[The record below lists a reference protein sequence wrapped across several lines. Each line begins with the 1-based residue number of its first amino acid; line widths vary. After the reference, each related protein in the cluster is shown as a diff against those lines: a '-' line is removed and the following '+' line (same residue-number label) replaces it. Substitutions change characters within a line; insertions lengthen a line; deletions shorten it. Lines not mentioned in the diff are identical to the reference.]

1 MDVLLCFEPWQDGR
15 VQEQERPWESMEL
28 GKHEEALAP
37 SRLGAVRRAAALK
50 KSTTGVGVDHFHPRV
65 PLDLSDECCG
75 RILHKVRVRPTNA
88 STTFFLLGA

>member
-28 GKHEEALAP
+28 GKLEEALAP

-50 KSTTGVGVDHFHPRV
+50 KEYHWSGSRPFPPEGAVGLV
-65 PLDLSDECCG
+65 
-75 RILHKVRVRPTNA
+75 
-88 STTFFLLGA
+88 